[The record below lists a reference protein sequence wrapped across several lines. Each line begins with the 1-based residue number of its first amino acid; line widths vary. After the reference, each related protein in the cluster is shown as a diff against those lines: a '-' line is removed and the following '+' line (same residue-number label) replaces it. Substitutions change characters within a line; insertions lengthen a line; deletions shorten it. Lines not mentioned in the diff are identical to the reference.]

1 MICMKPYPIELRQRV
16 LAAIDAGGSTRER
29 IAKTFQVSTSWM
41 RRLLQ
46 RRRTEG
52 TIAPRGHGGGRRPA
66 FDGPLLEELDRV
78 VQRTPDMT
86 LEALQAHF
94 AGRVNCS
101 IVAIGN
107 ALRRLDY
114 RFKKNRYERVSK
126 TDLM

>member
-1 MICMKPYPIELRQRV
+1 MKPYPIELRKRV
-16 LAAIDAGGSTRER
+16 LAAIDAGGATREQV
-29 IAKTFQVSTSWM
+29 AKTFQVSTAWI

-86 LEALQAHF
+86 LGSLQAHF

-101 IVAIGN
+101 IVAISN
-107 ALRRLDY
+107 ALRRLNY
-114 RFKKNRYERVSK
+114 RFKKNRYERASK

>member
-1 MICMKPYPIELRQRV
+1 MKTYPIELRQRV
-16 LAAIDAGGSTRER
+16 LAAIDAGGATREQ
-29 IAKTFQVSTSWM
+29 IAETFQVSTAWM

-66 FDGPLLEELDRV
+66 FEGPLLEELDRV
-78 VQRTPDMT
+78 VQQTPDRT
-86 LEALQAHF
+86 LESLQAYF
-94 AGRVNCS
+94 SGRVNCS
-101 IVAIGN
+101 IVAISN

-114 RFKKNRYERVSK
+114 QFKKNRYERASK

>member
-1 MICMKPYPIELRQRV
+1 MVYMKPYPIELRQRV
-16 LAAIDAGGSTRER
+16 LSAVDAGSATREQ
-29 IAKTFQVSTSWM
+29 IAKTFQVSTAWV

-46 RRRTEG
+46 RRRIEG

-66 FDGPLLEELDRV
+66 FDGPLLAELDRV
-78 VQRTPDMT
+78 VQRRPDVT

-94 AGRVNCS
+94 ADRVNCS
-101 IVAIGN
+101 IVAIHN

-126 TDLM
+126 TGPT